1 MCFYNQTMTYN
12 NVKCDLQCFVDF
24 LNKYMYCFQQ
34 RVVKIDIN
42 EYTLLYMYSLDG
54 LRNWHEQ
61 KLISYGNLLLEI
73 LRKLIK
79 IEFLNF
85 PPFYRIK
92 VINI

>member
-1 MCFYNQTMTYN
+1 MTSN
-12 NVKCDLQCFVDF
+12 NVKRDLQCFVDF

-42 EYTLLYMYSLDG
+42 EYTLLSSLDG

-85 PPFYRIK
+85 PSFYRIK